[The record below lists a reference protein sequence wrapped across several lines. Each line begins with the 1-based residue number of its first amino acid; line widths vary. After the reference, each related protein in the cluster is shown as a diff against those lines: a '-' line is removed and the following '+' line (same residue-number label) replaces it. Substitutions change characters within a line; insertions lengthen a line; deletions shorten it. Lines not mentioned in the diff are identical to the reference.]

1 MLNSISVKEIIDIKL
16 GDEFKKFNNKFKSS
30 DELLNQITIVADSK
44 CKIFGDDV
52 DIEFK
57 DIVDDIKEFSQD
69 IFECPVNVFSTDYMS
84 DDKRMYVIPDYQKP
98 MTVITPASLVGDDS
112 MIKDETLYSFDKD
125 VE

>member
-84 DDKRMYVIPDYQKP
+84 DDKRMYVIPDYQK
-98 MTVITPASLVGDDS
+98 TIKVITPASLVGDDW
-112 MIKDETLYSFDKD
+112 MIKDETLYSFDKNI
-125 VE
+125 E

>member
-1 MLNSISVKEIIDIKL
+1 MLNGISVKEILNIKL

-52 DIEFK
+52 EIEFK
-57 DIVDDIKEFSQD
+57 DVVDDIKEFSQN
-69 IFECPVNVFSTDYMS
+69 IFECPVNVFSTDYMN

-98 MTVITPASLVGDDS
+98 MTVITPVSLVGDDW